1 MSVDNKSR
9 ERLIECAKKEFLEK
23 GFAKAS
29 LRNICS
35 RAGLTTGAV
44 YFLFKD
50 KNGLFEAVV
59 SGPLG
64 ELMQLMQSHIAEEEH
79 SNIAAYSHVSGD
91 HDSFADEIVKLLY
104 SHYDEMMILLEKSQG
119 SQFEDLPDRV
129 IAMLDA
135 GYEKP
140 AQQSA
145 DAVPG
150 KRVNRYMLHWF
161 SHIQVDAFIHLL
173 THEKDEQRALE
184 KIKPVLDMLV
194 KSWVE
199 FILEDDDQ
207 EQ

>member
-1 MSVDNKSR
+1 MSINNESR
-9 ERLIECAKKEFLEK
+9 ERLLECAKKEFLEK

-35 RAGLTTGAV
+35 QAGLTTGAV

-59 SGPLG
+59 SGPLS
-64 ELMQLMQSHIAEEEH
+64 ELMQLMQQHFAEEENADI
-79 SNIAAYSHVSGD
+79 SAYSHVDGD
-91 HDSFADEIVKLLY
+91 HDLFAKQMVEMLY
-104 SHYDEMMILLEKSQG
+104 RNYDEMMILLEKSQG

-129 IAMLDA
+129 ITMLDA
-135 GYEKP
+135 VYMKT
-140 AQQSA
+140 AQQYA

-150 KRVNRYMLHWF
+150 KRVNKYMLHWL

-173 THEKDEQRALE
+173 THERDMHKALI

-194 KSWVE
+194 RSWVE
-199 FILEDDDQ
+199 FILEDDIK

>member
-140 AQQSA
+140 AQQYA